1 MKVETHQFTLQ
12 VVYEGVAIEK
22 IPNDAVRER
31 LTVQL
36 QISCKQQVNS
46 EMLGIENY
54 IYHYSTNTIAVM

>member
-46 EMLGIENY
+46 EILGIENH